1 MTKVWVGFLV
11 LLCALSL
18 GLSLVWMTRPGEDA
32 PSSAAESALLLKDYG
47 GRLAVFRPGESE
59 PLEVYEV
66 YTHLLPEGDVAALQA
81 GIPVDSEERLDRL
94 LEDFGA

>member
-1 MTKVWVGFLV
+1 MAKLWVGFLALV
-11 LLCALSL
+11 CALSL
-18 GLSLVWMTRPGEDA
+18 ALSLVWMVRPEEA
-32 PSSAAESALLLKDYG
+32 VSSSPAESTLLLKDYG

-59 PLEVYEV
+59 PLQVYEV

-81 GIPVDSEERLDRL
+81 GIPVDSEDRLDRL